1 MATGIVERT
10 WEIQKRIEER
20 TKRLG
25 KGRYG
30 RVLQMARRP
39 TKDEYSRVVSLTALG
54 LLIIGAVG
62 FLIYLAFTYGGPF
75 LQDLFR

>member
-1 MATGIVERT
+1 MATGIVERS

-54 LLIIGAVG
+54 ILIIGAVG